1 MAKYDLNNPIHKDR
15 FKRYSNKLYQ
25 KGAFVELVSLE
36 KRSKKQNNYLHLILS
51 WYALEFGYS
60 MEYVKRNI
68 YKILCNPSIFII
80 EKANTKTGEMYE
92 DLKSSA
98 DCSTEELTSS
108 IDRFRNYSAQTAGL
122 YLPSPDD
129 IAYLREIEI
138 EIERNKEHL

>member
-15 FKRYSNKLYQ
+15 FKRYCNSLFL
-25 KGAFVELVSLE
+25 KGAFVELRSLE
-36 KRSKKQNNYLHLILS
+36 KRSLKQNNYLHLILS

-60 MEYVKRNI
+60 LEYVKRNV
-68 YKILCNPSIFII
+68 YKLLCNPAIFII

-92 DLKSSA
+92 DLRSSA
-98 DCSTEELTSS
+98 DCSKEELTSS